1 MEPKTADGENRK
13 IHEHINMLF
22 PGKNIYDSLRAAVKG
37 MVGDVK
43 LTTINLD
50 SGYALTYWENNPYF
64 DEYRLD
70 PSGPRPHNAITYFR
84 VYRTQPDASMYRT
97 SDLTVYGFETD
108 HEATEGIMTE
118 YKSLQQFLL
127 ADGAQV
133 GTQPPGSYSQL
144 AYSQPPPSPTY
155 SQWGGEGRE
164 WSTVKI
170 DRITGKVKQGGRR
183 KTRHRRRKTHRRKT
197 RRSRR

>member
-1 MEPKTADGENRK
+1 MELKTAYEENRK
-13 IHEHINMLF
+13 IHEHINSLF
-22 PGKNIYDSLRAAVKG
+22 PGNIYDSLRAAVKG

-43 LTTINLD
+43 LP
-50 SGYALTYWENNPYF
+50 SGYVLTYWDNNTEF

-70 PSGPRPHNAITYFR
+70 PSGPRPRDAITYFR
-84 VYRTQPDASMYRT
+84 VYRTQPDASMNRT

-108 HEATEGIMTE
+108 QEAREGTMTE

-133 GTQPPGSYSQL
+133 GTPRGSD
-144 AYSQPPPSPTY
+144 SQPPSSPAY

-164 WSTVKI
+164 WGTVKI

-183 KTRHRRRKTHRRKT
+183 KTRNRRRKTRHRRSKT